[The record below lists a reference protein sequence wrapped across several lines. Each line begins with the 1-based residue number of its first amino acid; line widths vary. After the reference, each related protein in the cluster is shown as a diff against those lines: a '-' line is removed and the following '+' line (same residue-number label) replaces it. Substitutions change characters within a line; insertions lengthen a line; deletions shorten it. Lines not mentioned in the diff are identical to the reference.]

1 MYIIQQKKR
10 MAIMKLLRT
19 LFKLIIYCG
28 IFLALGLGATLTAS
42 YILGPPDISNEYI
55 TVLYDQNGNKIGNT
69 DNYHKQVE
77 LDDISTYLIDATILA
92 EDKNFYEHHGFD
104 YRGIMRAI
112 VKNISSSRL
121 KEGASTITQQYARN
135 LYLTHEKTWVR
146 KIKEAFYTIRLEMF
160 YSKDE
165 ILTGYLNSIY
175 YGHGAYGIEA
185 ASNVYFDKSAN
196 DLTVAESAM
205 LAGVP
210 KGPSYYSPFNN
221 EKNAFERQEFILT
234 LLLRENSIDQA
245 TYYNAKQEKLEFDQP
260 NITNNTLAPYFE
272 DLVMREAREIL
283 RGEEE
288 TILTSGYHIYTTLN
302 QELQKQ
308 FEKEVS
314 TYFDEKSDLDIGAI
328 AINPKDGAIISL
340 VGGKNYQNSPF
351 NRAIDAK
358 RMVGSTFKPLLY
370 YAALENG
377 YTPTTKLLSEP
388 TAFVIGDNDV
398 YKPSNYN
405 GYYAYEPISLAQA
418 IALSDNIYAV
428 KTNLFLSP
436 ETVVGTTKKFGIKGD
451 LPPVPSLALGS
462 ASISLL
468 EMVQAY
474 GMIANGGSEINSY
487 TINKIVNQNGK
498 VVYEREEE
506 TGKQALDKNKAFI
519 LTHLMQGMFDRR
531 LNGYMEVT
539 GSSIID
545 NLSHPYA
552 GKSGTTDSDSWMIG
566 YSPLVVTG
574 VWTGYDDNQPMKLI
588 NEKAIAKTIWAE
600 MMEAAHKDKEEVSF
614 TVPEGVIKKIIDPET
629 GMLATNDCTIKRAT
643 FFEKGTEPTE
653 YCNVHLPSEEL
664 SEETGQKEGLL
675 KKLFELLR

>member
-1 MYIIQQKKR
+1 
-10 MAIMKLLRT
+10 MKLIRI
-19 LFKLIIYCG
+19 LFTLIIYCG
-28 IFLALGLGATLTAS
+28 IFIVLGLGATLTAS

-55 TVLYDQNGNKIGNT
+55 TVLYDQNENKIERTN
-69 DNYHKQVE
+69 NYHKQLSLE
-77 LDDISTYLIDATILA
+77 DISTDLIDSTILA

-104 YRGIMRAI
+104 YRGITRAI
-112 VKNISSSRL
+112 IKNIQSSKL

-185 ASNVYFDKSAN
+185 ASYVYFDKSAK
-196 DLTVAESAM
+196 DLTLAEAAM

-210 KGPSYYSPFNN
+210 KGPTYYSPFND
-221 EKNAFERQEFILT
+221 EQNAFNRQEFILT
-234 LLLRENSIDQA
+234 LLLRENIIDQA
-245 TYYNAKQEKLEFDQP
+245 TYYHAKKEKLEFDQP
-260 NITNNTLAPYFE
+260 NITNDTLAPFFE
-272 DLVMREAREIL
+272 DLVLREARQL
-283 RGEEE
+283 LKGEEE
-288 TILTSGYHIYTTLN
+288 TILTSGYHIYTTLD
-302 QELQKQ
+302 QDLQKQ
-308 FEKEVS
+308 FEQEVS
-314 TYFDEKSDLDIGAI
+314 EHFNEESDLDVGAI
-328 AINPKDGAIISL
+328 AINPEDGAIISL
-340 VGGKNYQNSPF
+340 VGGKNYQQSPF

-377 YTPTTKLLSEP
+377 YTATTKLLSEP
-388 TAFVIGDNDV
+388 TAFVVGDNDV

-436 ETVVGTTKKFGIKGD
+436 ETVSETTKKFGIKSD

-462 ASISLL
+462 ASISLV

-474 GMIANGGSEINSY
+474 GRIANGGNEINSY
-487 TINKIVNQNGK
+487 TIQKIVNQSGK
-498 VVYEREEE
+498 VVYEREQD
-506 TGKQALDKNKAFI
+506 TTKQVLDQNKAFI

-545 NLSHPYA
+545 RLSHPYA

-574 VWTGYDDNQPMKLI
+574 VWTGYDNNQPMKRL
-588 NEKAIAKTIWAE
+588 NEKVIAKTLWADL
-600 MMEAAHKDKEEVSF
+600 MEAAHNNVDEVNF
-614 TVPEGVIKKIIDPET
+614 TVPEGVVKKIIDPET
-629 GMLATNDCTIKRAT
+629 GMLATNDCEIKRTT

-653 YCNVHLPSEEL
+653 HCNVHLPSNDQPKKQEQDD
-664 SEETGQKEGLL
+664 GFM